1 MLSTTSKSWSST
13 SLSGFWLKLPTVW
26 VMPSWMAPLRAE
38 DVVWGSQAEK
48 KCFVIH
54 SKTVSPDPR
63 SIMGQHWKTPTFL
76 YVVSPVGSIPRCPIV
91 FFIFWDILVLGP
103 WQEKP
108 KKTIVEVEITGQKK
122 EKFDLFTFKRGR
134 DKPGVSGSF
143 QNPLRK
149 WQRTERQCFLWRNH
163 FSYLSSNIFSSL
175 GGIWNGGRKISKKFT
190 LAKKK
195 KRQN

>member
-48 KCFVIH
+48 KCLIIH

-103 WQEKP
+103 WQGKP
-108 KKTIVEVEITGQKK
+108 KKPKWK
-122 EKFDLFTFKRGR
+122 LK
-134 DKPGVSGSF
+134 
-143 QNPLRK
+143 LRV
-149 WQRTERQCFLWRNH
+149 R
-163 FSYLSSNIFSSL
+163 
-175 GGIWNGGRKISKKFT
+175 
-190 LAKKK
+190 KKK
-195 KRQN
+195 NSICSRSKEEEINQASAGHFKTPCGNDRRQKDDVFSEEIISPTSAATFFRASGESGMGGGKLARSLR